1 VLARC
6 PSGKIKAS
14 GQKNSLCPNLVQ
26 PKGDPGDDDKHA
38 RGDIQLT
45 MVRGVSLIG
54 GYKGWHY
61 SFGKT
66 AKLKWQNHLQQI
78 VAEFA
83 TQNHLI
89 K

>member
-38 RGDIQLT
+38 RGNIQLS
-45 MVRGVSLIG
+45 MMYEGMSLIG
-54 GYKGWHY
+54 GYRVHLE
-61 SFGKT
+61 T
-66 AKLKWQNHLQQI
+66 AKPKWKNHLQQI